1 MADFSEV
8 RDQNEVVRGIWL
20 KNPHEANDIYYMT
33 MLSARIANS
42 GAKFP
47 GEYQA
52 AVLAKQYRIVPNTYN
67 ASGGVFVMFGDALAP
82 GEQAA
87 ASRPASENIGRE
99 KKKWWQFSR

>member
-20 KNPHEANDIYYMT
+20 KNPHEANDIYFMT
-33 MLSARIANS
+33 MLSARIANG

-47 GEYQA
+47 EEYQA

-67 ASGGVFVMFGDALAP
+67 AVGGVFVMFGDSLAP
-82 GEQAA
+82 GEKGS
-87 ASRPASENIGRE
+87 ASRGTLDSSVTR
-99 KKKWWQFSR
+99 KKWWQFWK